1 MVVVVVGRRVD
12 SDGKEN
18 NVRSVVDTAKTRTT
32 TTRGIDVANTNQW
45 Q

>member
-1 MVVVVVGRRVD
+1 VVVVVVGKRVD

-18 NVRSVVDTAKTRTT
+18 NVRSVVDTA
-32 TTRGIDVANTNQW
+32 NTNPW